1 MSLINCGLQVLVTNQ
16 ITVASGG
23 ASRDTERESD
33 WSDGHV
39 TAALG
44 NTWAHCVNT
53 RLFLDRQTHPY
64 RLVSLTH
71 AHTHT
76 WSVSYIQVTVDKS
89 PLSTNKRVVVKINER
104 GVVSEQH

>member
-1 MSLINCGLQVLVTNQ
+1 MTNQ

-44 NTWAHCVNT
+44 NTWA
-53 RLFLDRQTHPY
+53 DW
-64 RLVSLTH
+64 SLTH
-71 AHTHT
+71 MRTHT
-76 WSVSYIQVTVDKS
+76 WSVSYTQVTVDKS
-89 PLSTNKRVVVKINER
+89 PLSTNKKVVVKINER
-104 GVVSEQH
+104 GVVSE